1 MKKFYGNLFNEKII
15 IDGEELKHLAVLRCE
30 KNEQILCFVG
40 DENEYLCK
48 IDSVDK
54 KQAICSIIEKR
65 VCEKNPT
72 KSITLFIG
80 LPKKDK
86 LEFITQKTTELGIKE
101 VIPFESNFTIAKP
114 NENKLDRLQRI
125 TLEACKQ
132 CGRSVPV
139 SISMPIKFKEMLEKL
154 SNFDVV
160 LFANE
165 TNTKINDINFS
176 SFEKIAIIVGSEGGF
191 SGEEIEF
198 LTKLENVKE
207 VGLGN
212 RILRCET
219 ASVLM
224 CGLVSYLTKN

>member
-1 MKKFYGNLFNEKII
+1 MKKFYGNLIDNKII

-48 IDSVDK
+48 LESVDK
-54 KQAICSIIEKR
+54 KQAICSVIEKR
-65 VCEKNPT
+65 ICEKNPT
-72 KSITLFIG
+72 KQITLFIG

-86 LEFITQKTTELGIKE
+86 LEFITQKATELGIKNI
-101 VIPFESNFTIAKP
+101 VPFESNFTIAKP

-125 TLEACKQ
+125 TFEACKQ
-132 CGRSVPV
+132 CGRSIPLE
-139 SISMPIKFKEMLEKL
+139 ISMPIKFKQMVDLLCEY
-154 SNFDVV
+154 DIV

-207 VGLGN
+207 VGLGS